1 MAKRQP
7 DSRLVPEGKVLKD
20 EYAKNYQF
28 SAHISEYHK
37 EWIDKKR
44 ETENGFSASKRLRQ
58 LLDLMIL
65 NDSEVD
71 IPQECFI
78 EEGEQENTALEGI
91 EVFKE

>member
-1 MAKRQP
+1 
-7 DSRLVPEGKVLKD
+7 
-20 EYAKNYQF
+20 
-28 SAHISEYHK
+28 
-37 EWIDKKR
+37 
-44 ETENGFSASKRLRQ
+44 